1 MSSAV
6 AHQPSPQLFFQMIS
20 SYQNTQVLK
29 TAIELEV
36 FTIIG
41 EGAVTAAGIAER
53 AKASEKGVR
62 VLCDA
67 LVILGFLTKNGNSY
81 ALTQDSAIFLNKKS
95 QAYLGGSI
103 GFLLHEPHMR
113 KFDDLTNIVR
123 KGGATGKDS
132 AVDPEHPMWM
142 EFARA
147 MAPLMHMPAQGIA
160 EVIGA
165 KKGEPIKVLDI
176 AAGHG
181 VFGITIAQ
189 QNQNARIVAVDWAN
203 VLEVAKENAKKAG
216 VNMRYGTVAGSAFDV
231 EFGKDFDVVLITNF
245 LHHFDVVTN
254 EKFLK
259 KVYAALKPGGKA
271 VTLEFV
277 PNADR
282 VSPPP
287 AAMFSL
293 MMLGTTPAGDAY
305 TFGELDAMCKKAGFK
320 DNKLVAMPGSP
331 ESLVVSTK

>member
-1 MSSAV
+1 MSSA
-6 AHQPSPQLFFQMIS
+6 AASQLSPQLFFQIVN

-29 TAIELEV
+29 TAIELEI
-36 FTIIG
+36 FTIVG
-41 EGAVTAAGIAER
+41 EGKATAAAIAGR
-53 AKASEKGVR
+53 AKASERGVR
-62 VLCDA
+62 ILCDA
-67 LVILGFLTKNGNSY
+67 LTILGFLTKNGNDY
-81 ALTQDSAIFLNKKS
+81 ALTQDSAMFLNKKS
-95 QAYLGGSI
+95 PAYLGGSI
-103 GFLLHEPHMR
+103 GFLLHEPHVR
-113 KFDDLTNIVR
+113 KYDDLTNIVR

-147 MAPLMHMPAQGIA
+147 MAPLMHMPAQAIA

-165 KKGEPIKVLDI
+165 KKGETMKVLDI

-189 QNQNARIVAVDWAN
+189 QNQKARIVAVDWAN

-216 VNMRYGTVAGSAFDV
+216 VNMRYGFVAGSAFDV

-245 LHHFDVVTN
+245 LHHFDVATC

-293 MMLGTTPAGDAY
+293 MMLGSTPAGDAY
-305 TFGELDAMCKKAGFK
+305 TFEQLDSMCKKAGFK

>member
-1 MSSAV
+1 MSSAP
-6 AHQPSPQLFFQMIS
+6 ASQPSPQLFFQTVN

-29 TAIELEV
+29 TAIELDV

-41 EGAVTAAGIAER
+41 EGAATPAAIAAK
-53 AKASEKGVR
+53 AKASERGIR
-62 VLCDA
+62 ILCDA
-67 LVILGFLTKNGNSY
+67 LTILGFFTKKGSEY
-81 ALTQDSAIFLNKKS
+81 ALTQDSSIFLSKKS
-95 QAYLGGSI
+95 PAYLGGSI
-103 GFLLHEPHMR
+103 GFLLHEPHVR
-113 KFDDLTNIVR
+113 RYDDLTNIVR
-123 KGGATGKDS
+123 KGGATGNDS

-147 MAPLMHMPAQGIA
+147 MAPLMHMPAQAIA

-165 KKGEPIKVLDI
+165 KNGEPIKVLDI

-189 QNQNARIVAVDWAN
+189 QNQKASIVAVDWAN
-203 VLEVAKENAKKAG
+203 VLEVAKDNAKKAG
-216 VNMRYGTVAGSAFDV
+216 VNVRYGTVAGSAFDV
-231 EFGKDFDVVLITNF
+231 DFGKDFDVVLITNF
-245 LHHFDVVTN
+245 LHHFDVTTC

-282 VSPPP
+282 VTPPA

-293 MMLGTTPAGDAY
+293 MMLGSTPAGDAY
-305 TFGELDAMCKKAGFK
+305 TFEELESMCKTAGFK

-331 ESLVVSTK
+331 ESLVISVK